1 MADNAHSYCD
11 YLTLTCQG
19 YTPSLQMRALVTS
32 VWPAH
37 TRSLTKRMQ
46 FDGWT
51 VADGS
56 IFFGSGDIAGHLFY
70 MLQASGA
77 VSHELLGMVAKAGVI
92 ARCTRIDLQKTVE
105 INLGEYNCL
114 DVVEET
120 ICRTLDYYVN
130 PSEGTS
136 TIYTG
141 SKKSRKLA
149 RLYVKRLYDDFLR
162 LEFQLRRDYSRTIY
176 DQIVMGGQA
185 AIDIIYQSLVAR
197 SAYPDSI
204 KKMFYLDVDTVPL
217 KTLKAS
223 KELSDLDGYLQ
234 HLDNIHKSLERSLGD
249 DTRAGPV
256 REWILRQARMLDRF
270 P

>member
-1 MADNAHSYCD
+1 
-11 YLTLTCQG
+11 
-19 YTPSLQMRALVTS
+19 
-32 VWPAH
+32 
-37 TRSLTKRMQ
+37 MQ

-51 VADGS
+51 VANGS
-56 IFFGSGDIAGHLFY
+56 VFFGSGDIAGHLFY

-77 VSHELLGMVAKAGVI
+77 VSHELLGMVAKAGVN
-92 ARCTRIDLQKTVE
+92 ARCTRIDLQKTME
-105 INLGEYNCL
+105 INLGDYNCM

-120 ICRTLDYYVN
+120 KARTMEYWVN

-141 SKKSRKLA
+141 SKHSRKLA

-162 LEFQLRRDYSRTIY
+162 LEFQLRRDYSRIIY
-176 DQIVMGGQA
+176 DQIVMGGQD
-185 AIDIIYQSLVAR
+185 AIDGIYQSLVEK
-197 SAYPDSI
+197 SAYPESI
-204 KKMFYLDVDTVPL
+204 KKMFYLGVDAVPL
-217 KTLKAS
+217 RSLVAS
-223 KELSDLDGYLQ
+223 KELSDLDGYLEW
-234 HLDNIHKSLERSLGD
+234 LDNAHKSLERSLGD